1 MSTETVP
8 DRSKS
13 DPDIAALLRAYAV
26 MQGADEPQ
34 HVAYLEGLIRRLRR
48 RNDRLAAGHDA
59 GLAARG
65 ALLDR
70 AIRRIVAGR
79 P

>member
-1 MSTETVP
+1 MSSTIP
-8 DRSKS
+8 DRSRH
-13 DPDIAALLRAYAV
+13 DPDIAALLRTYAAT
-26 MQGADEPQ
+26 QGADEPR

-48 RNDRLAAGHDA
+48 RDDRLQAGHDA

-79 P
+79 Q

>member
-1 MSTETVP
+1 MSSTVP
-8 DRSKS
+8 DRAKS
-13 DPDIAALLRAYAV
+13 DPDIAALLRTLRA
-26 MQGADEPQ
+26 MQGTDKG
-34 HVAYLEGLIRRLRR
+34 HHIAYLESVIRRLNQEKADLR
-48 RNDRLAAGHDA
+48 AGHDA